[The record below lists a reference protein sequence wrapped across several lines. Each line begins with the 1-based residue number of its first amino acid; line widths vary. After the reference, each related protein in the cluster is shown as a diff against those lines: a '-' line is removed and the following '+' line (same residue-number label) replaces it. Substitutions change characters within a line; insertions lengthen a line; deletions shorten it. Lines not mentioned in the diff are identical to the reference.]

1 MPFHRG
7 TMAGGFLGTVPGPPG
22 TPTAT
27 TCTNAQSVLSWTAPA
42 NDGGSTITDYVVQY
56 STSATFASSVTTFA
70 DGTTGSTGATVT
82 GLTNGTPYYFR
93 VAAVNAYGTSS
104 YSGISTVIT
113 PATVPN
119 APTSV
124 VGTSHTNGESSVSW
138 VAPSGAGTGGN
149 GPPFTYTVQYSTSA
163 TFASAVTTFGTTSS
177 SSPLIVNGLTNG
189 TTYYFRVKATNCAG
203 DSSYSTIS
211 AGAVPSTVPSAPA
224 TPTVNALDAGDT
236 ITWTAPANGGRAI
249 TGYYYKVST
258 NDGGYSAETFV
269 AAGATLSYAA
279 ANQYSTSTKKIQ
291 VRAENANGSSGFS
304 TVSANTV
311 AWAQTSQVQTHPDAC
326 PPPTCAA
333 CNNAPTNCTACD
345 NAPTNCGGCTA
356 PDCSGGCSCDCG
368 TASRTATAG
377 TRAAATSGTRAAAT
391 SGARGAPTLGTN
403 TRTCHRWERPSV
415 GSTASGYVYN
425 AGGTTACSAFPGCT
439 AGTCGECAAGACGE
453 CGAGA
458 CGACGAGSCS
468 ACSACSDSFVSAS
481 PVTACVYA
489 TGFDGALSGYYSQN
503 FLGSGFIWYGA
514 GGCGDATGCGG
525 GVNGTLDMRY
535 CGSGAGAG
543 QWRAYGFA
551 CVDVSCC

>member
-1 MPFHRG
+1 MPFHKG
-7 TMAGGFLGTVPGPPG
+7 IVASGFLGTVPGPPG

-27 TCTNAQSVLSWTAPA
+27 TCANTQSVLSWTAPTD
-42 NDGGSTITDYVVQY
+42 NGGSAITDYVVQY
-56 STSATFASSVTTFA
+56 STSATFASSITTFS
-70 DGTTGSTGATVT
+70 DGTTSSTGATVT
-82 GLTNGTPYYFR
+82 GLSNGTPYYFR

-211 AGAVPSTVPSAPA
+211 AGAVPSTIPSAPA

-258 NDGGYSAETFV
+258 NNGAYSGETFV
-269 AAGATLSYAA
+269 AAGSTLSYAA

-291 VRAENANGSSGFS
+291 VRAVNDNGSSGFS
-304 TVSANTV
+304 TASANTL
-311 AWAQTSQVQTHPDAC
+311 AWSQSSGQVQNNPTAC
-326 PPPTCAA
+326 PAPECAACPAPTCAA
-333 CNNAPTNCTACD
+333 CNNAPASCEA
-345 NAPTNCGGCTA
+345 
-356 PDCSGGCSCDCG
+356 CSCDCG
-368 TASRTATAG
+368 TASRTAS
-377 TRAAATSGTRAAAT
+377 SGTR
-391 SGARGAPTLGTN
+391 GASTIGTRGAPTLGTS
-403 TRTCHRWERPSV
+403 TRTCYRWERPAA
-415 GSTASGYVYN
+415 GSTASGYSYAEN
-425 AGGTTACSAFPGCT
+425 STSGCGDYSECTASTCGACS
-439 AGTCGECAAGACGE
+439 AGTCGDCS
-453 CGAGA
+453 
-458 CGACGAGSCS
+458 AGSCS
-468 ACSACSDSFVSAS
+468 ACSACSGTRTSNTADFVG
-481 PVTACVYA
+481 PNGYNYYY
-489 TGFDGALSGYYSQN
+489 DGAPGNFVAFIGYPDAS
-503 FLGSGFIWYGA
+503 
-514 GGCGDATGCGG
+514 GGCDACPPGQFRTAYFNVTTCLGTRRIIPTDCGTCFDFG
-525 GVNGTLDMRY
+525 
-535 CGSGAGAG
+535 
-543 QWRAYGFA
+543 
-551 CVDVSCC
+551 